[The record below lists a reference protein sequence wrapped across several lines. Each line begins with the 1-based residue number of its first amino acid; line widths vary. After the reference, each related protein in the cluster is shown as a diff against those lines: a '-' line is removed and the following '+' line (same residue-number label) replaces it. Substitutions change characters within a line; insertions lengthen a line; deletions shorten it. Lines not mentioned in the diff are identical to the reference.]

1 MLGNK
6 KACSFV
12 DVNNN
17 IVYVS
22 VSVNSCVFVYIEA
35 DLKATLVYL

>member
-22 VSVNSCVFVYIEA
+22 VNSCVFVYVEA